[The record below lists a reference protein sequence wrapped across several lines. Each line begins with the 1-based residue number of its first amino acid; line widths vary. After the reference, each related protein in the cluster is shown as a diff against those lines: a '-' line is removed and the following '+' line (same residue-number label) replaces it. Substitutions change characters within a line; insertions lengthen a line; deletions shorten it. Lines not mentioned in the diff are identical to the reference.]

1 MVDIAVRPE
10 PTLDGANSFEV
21 FRNGLSETFVPVCAE
36 SGDAKT
42 FRGTVTFANLGPL
55 RLAQISADAHVTRR
69 TERLIRR
76 SDPDYY
82 KLTLQTAGSSVL
94 SQGGR
99 DTALTPGDLAI
110 YDTTR
115 PYDLRLDGPFGMV
128 VLMFPRSL
136 LNVPERSLRLI
147 TGQRIPGDRPLPRL
161 IGPFVTGLT
170 QHTDNHVPETNRLLC
185 DALLDMLAAALADE
199 LGIDTSP
206 SPGPRQAAMLHRIKT
221 YIDDQ
226 LSDPDLD
233 PTAIAAAHH
242 ISPRYLRKLFEAEG
256 DSVSRWIRRRRLE
269 NCHRDLAEPT
279 LFDKSVTA
287 VASRWAFTDAAHFSR
302 LFRSTFG
309 ESPRE
314 YRQSARGST
323 HRVLQKTA

>member
-1 MVDIAVRPE
+1 MVGTAIRPE
-10 PTLDGANSFEV
+10 CELAGASSFEV
-21 FRNGLSETFVPVCAE
+21 FRNDLSQTFVPVSAE
-36 SGDAKT
+36 SGDADT

-76 SDPDYY
+76 ADPDYY

-94 SQGGR
+94 SQGGH

-147 TGQRIPGDRPLPRL
+147 AGQRIPGDRPLPRL

-170 QHTDNHVPETNRLLC
+170 QHTDGHVPETNRLLC
-185 DALLDMLAAALADE
+185 DALLDMLGAALADE
-199 LGIDTSP
+199 LEINTSP
-206 SPGPRQAAMLHRIKT
+206 APGPRQAAMLHRIKI
-221 YIDDQ
+221 YIDEQ

-233 PTAIAAAHH
+233 PTGIAAAHH

-256 DSVSRWIRRRRLE
+256 DSVSRWIRRRRLD
-269 NCHRDLAEPT
+269 NCRRDLAEPK
-279 LFDKSVTA
+279 LFDKSVTS
-287 VASRWAFTDAAHFSR
+287 VASRWGFTDAAHFSR

-309 ESPRE
+309 QSPRE
-314 YRQSARGST
+314 HRQSAQGST
-323 HRVLQKTA
+323 FPVLQQIA